1 VVKRLA
7 ADVRVVLSP
16 GLAEAPV
23 LDRLCTHF
31 VLTLT
36 LAQAGRFNLRRDWS
50 GLLSLTGRHLVWP
63 VAVLRRLRAFL
74 ARRCGSNEHWAGHE
88 RLTDTAFVERHGAWR
103 GPYEES
109 SLFFYID
116 EYIKDAP
123 KDLPAMLHATAEWL
137 ERGLKKQ
144 ATLVER
150 NIDALGQLLQLN
162 PAERALLL
170 YGTLARY
177 QRELRGLLVEFKVSN
192 AQEAFAMLARVAGVD
207 EREVAEALR
216 AGSRL
221 ERIGMV
227 ENLISE
233 HNITDLA
240 DLMKVSEQLP
250 PVLMREYRDPS
261 DLMAVFTRP
270 ASRTGLSV
278 GDFEFVADEVQVM
291 CALLKNAVAGK
302 AAGVNVLLYGPPGTG
317 KTELAK
323 VCAQAAGL
331 ELYEVEYADRD
342 GNSLTG
348 RDRYRSLQISQV
360 FLKSSSSVALLFD
373 EVEDVFP
380 AIPGDAAQLMARLDA
395 GDGGS
400 LASVSGKAWVNQ
412 ILESNPVPVIWIT
425 NRIEQIDPAFRR
437 RFQYHLELKSPP
449 PGAREALVARAL
461 AGTAVSEGFAARLA
475 SRRGLTPAQIRTAV
489 RFARL
494 AGEPGQVEALIERQ
508 LAHADHALGSAGGRE
523 RGARPSVTRYDV
535 DLLNLESR
543 FAVPQIVAA
552 LQRRPHGALC
562 FFGPPG
568 TGKTALAEHL
578 AASLGKPL
586 LVRQASDIMSKFVG
600 ETEQNMAR
608 MFDEAAAEEAV
619 LLLDEADTFLRS
631 RRYAERHYEVSEVN
645 EMLQGMERFPGVFV
659 CTTNLF
665 EDLDEAALRR
675 FTFKIRFKAL
685 RTEQRL
691 AMFVVEAL
699 GGEASGLTDEHRQR
713 LAALDQLAPGDFA
726 AVQRQVDVLGAPF
739 EPDAFLA
746 QLESEH
752 RVKPEVRQRRTVG
765 FTASA

>member
-1 VVKRLA
+1 VAKRQ

-16 GLAEAPV
+16 GLADAPV

-36 LAQAGRFNLRRDWS
+36 LAQAGRFNPRRDWS
-50 GLLSLTGRHLVWP
+50 GLLGLTGRHLVWP
-63 VAVLRRLRAFL
+63 LPVLRRLRVFL
-74 ARRCGSNEHWAGHE
+74 ARRCASNEHWAGHE
-88 RLTDTAFVERHGAWR
+88 RLSDAAFVDRHGAWR

-123 KDLPAMLHATAEWL
+123 KDLLAMLNATAEWL
-137 ERGLKKQ
+137 ERDLQKH
-144 ATLVER
+144 ATLVEK
-150 NIDALGQLLQLN
+150 NIDALAQLLQLN

-207 EREVAEALR
+207 EHEVADALR

-270 ASRTGLSV
+270 ASPTQLTV
-278 GDFEFVADEVQVM
+278 PDFEFVLEEVEVLK
-291 CALLKNAVAGK
+291 ALLQSAVDRK

-323 VCAQAAGL
+323 VCAHAAGL

-360 FLKSSSSVALLFD
+360 FLKGSTNVALLFD

-380 AIPGDAAQLMARLDA
+380 AIPTDTAQLMARLDA
-395 GDGGS
+395 GDGAS
-400 LASVSGKAWVNQ
+400 SASVSGKAWVNQ

-449 PGAREALVARAL
+449 PGAREALVTRAL
-461 AGTAVSEGFAARLA
+461 SGSRVSEGFAARLA
-475 SRRGLTPAQIRTAV
+475 ARRGLTPAQIRTAV
-489 RFARL
+489 RFAEL
-494 AGEPGQVEALIERQ
+494 AGPAESTESMIERQ
-508 LAHADHALGSAGGRE
+508 LAHADLALGGFGGRE
-523 RGARPSVTRYDV
+523 RGPRAAVTRYDLG
-535 DLLNLESR
+535 LLNVESR
-543 FAVPQIVAA
+543 FGIPQIVSA

-568 TGKTALAEHL
+568 SGKTALGEHI
-578 AASLGKPL
+578 AASLGRPL
-586 LVRQASDIMSKFVG
+586 LVRQASDLMSKFVG
-600 ETEQNMAR
+600 ETEANMAR
-608 MFDEAAAEEAV
+608 MFDEAATEEAV
-619 LLLDEADTFLRS
+619 LLLDEADSFLRS

-645 EMLQGMERFPGVFV
+645 EMLQGMERFPGVFI

-675 FTFKIRFKAL
+675 FTFKIRFRAL
-685 RTEQRL
+685 RPEQRV
-691 AMFVVEAL
+691 AMFVAEAL
-699 GGEASGLTDEHRQR
+699 GGEDSALTAEQRQR
-713 LAALDQLAPGDFA
+713 LAGLDELTPGDFA
-726 AVQRQVDVLGAPF
+726 AVQRQVEVLGARF
-739 EPDAFLA
+739 EPDEFLA

-752 RVKPEVRQRRTVG
+752 RVKPEVRQRRSIG
-765 FTASA
+765 FTPSA